1 MINQISLIAMA
12 AIGIG
17 ALFLGTV
24 LAPVFATV
32 PTDCTGD
39 PHNGFRNPDTGN
51 PQLPEDILALHDCA
65 RLGRV
70 SGITQ
75 PYEQI

>member
-1 MINQISLIAMA
+1 MA
-12 AIGIG
+12 VIGIG

-39 PHNGFRNPDTGN
+39 PHNGSRNPHTGN
-51 PQLPEDILALHDCA
+51 PHVGGFGGAATGNPHVD
-65 RLGRV
+65 V
-70 SGITQ
+70 SGC
-75 PYEQI
+75 PGSN

>member
-1 MINQISLIAMA
+1 MIKQISLIAIV

-17 ALFLGTV
+17 VLFLGTL

-32 PTDCTGD
+32 PADCTGD

-51 PQLPEDILALHDCA
+51 PHVGGFGGAATGNPHVD
-65 RLGRV
+65 V
-70 SGITQ
+70 SGC
-75 PYEQI
+75 PGSK